1 MASTRYEVIEAG
13 PPKAPVI
20 SLIKIS
26 GDRSLTASL
35 KAFGPNYF
43 NANIEE
49 MSKQYSH
56 PKTGEIIS
64 LREPTTAESILVAA
78 YDFSNK
84 AKPEIFDLRWLQA
97 GRIVRTSDGVFANPP
112 KDDKG
117 NTITDEEKL
126 KSFLNGVKPIQLGK
140 GKIYI
145 VSNAN
150 NLKDFGFAEYNSF
163 IRGFQDA
170 GDFIEGGLSRV
181 LEHTEKSAENF
192 KEIASKKNY
201 PGGVD
206 VWGFDSVNT
215 PALKVAGLDSVRSL
229 GDYGLN
235 VDGDFWDDGN
245 YGCAFGVLD

>member
-97 GRIVRTSDGVFANPP
+97 GRIVRAPEWVVVNPP
-112 KDDKG
+112 RDANG
-117 NTITDEEKL
+117 N
-126 KSFLNGVKPIQLGK
+126 PIMSYFDSNDIKYAIKVAMCNDPGCNNFN
-140 GKIYI
+140 I
-145 VSNAN
+145 VNIAA
-150 NLKDFGFAEYNSF
+150 FPTTV
-163 IRGFQDA
+163 
-170 GDFIEGGLSRV
+170 GGL
-181 LEHTEKSAENF
+181 N
-192 KEIASKKNY
+192 
-201 PGGVD
+201 
-206 VWGFDSVNT
+206 
-215 PALKVAGLDSVRSL
+215 SL
-229 GDYGLN
+229 
-235 VDGDFWDDGN
+235 
-245 YGCAFGVLD
+245 AII